1 MLTAAS
7 TDIQPPITVDLCPLQ
22 CSASLP
28 SCKLLILGNVCAS
41 TMTDAAPSATS
52 T

>member
-7 TDIQPPITVDLCPLQ
+7 TDIQPPSPSTSALYSA
-22 CSASLP
+22 SASLP